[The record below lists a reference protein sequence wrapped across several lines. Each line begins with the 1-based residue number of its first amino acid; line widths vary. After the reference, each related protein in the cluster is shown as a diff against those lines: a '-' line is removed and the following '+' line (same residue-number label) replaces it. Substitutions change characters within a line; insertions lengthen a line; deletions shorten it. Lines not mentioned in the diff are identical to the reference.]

1 MAQYQTFKNIV
12 DDMKVLVQNHKMINS
27 FGIGDIRDFI
37 FLTQEVEGNENVNNN
52 APVYPI
58 LYMVP
63 QGSTRDNSQITY
75 NFNVII
81 ADIDNTKNKDI
92 TVDLWSDTLEYCEDV
107 LAQFNYSVTQADGDF
122 YDKYEAVLPTSIIPF
137 SEQYDDLLV
146 GHTLS
151 LQIIVDKPLNR
162 CIAPY
167 VIWDCDE

>member
-12 DDMKVLVQNHKMINS
+12 DDMKKLVENHKMIHS
-27 FGIGDIRDFI
+27 FGIGDIKDFI
-37 FLTQEVEGNENVNNN
+37 FLTQQVDGEDNTKNN
-52 APVYPI
+52 APIYPL

-63 QGSTRDNSQITY
+63 QGTTRDDSQITY

-92 TVDLWSDTLEYCEDV
+92 TVDLWSDTLEYAEDV
-107 LAQFNYSVTQADGDF
+107 LAQFNYGVTVADGDF
-122 YDKYEAVLPTSIIPF
+122 YEKYEAITPTSIIPF
-137 SEQYDDLLV
+137 SEQYEDLLV
-146 GHTLS
+146 GHTLN

-167 VIWDCDE
+167 NNWDCE